1 MDSTSVSSTTMGILL
16 NEATERPFQTSLLTI
31 SLTILGYISFRG
43 LFRNGSNADE
53 ETLSKRKYP
62 LPPGP
67 PRDFLIGILRHF
79 PSSRIWEKFTEWQKL
94 YGDVVHVALPGI
106 SLVILS
112 SYELS
117 QELLSKRTNVTGGRA
132 AGYMVTDIM
141 GLSWSLAFMQPGP
154 HHSNQRKMLR
164 KAIGPARVSS
174 HDPRIEQMTND
185 LMLKFFNFQGY
196 IPTAVT
202 NAVSKLIIDLT
213 YGEAVREEM
222 GDELTN
228 SNQEIMHLAE
238 YALFNAWIVDFLH
251 FLRFIPS
258 WFPGANFKRIGDR
271 SIKLSDYIR
280 FAPFKVIQELHKSG
294 KLGHSIATDLLGE
307 FGPNEDTQDALA
319 VLNTAGSDTVW
330 TMNSLLDRPNQ
341 FHIIDHCGNLRL
353 SARYVPLSRY
363 CRQGL

>member
-16 NEATERPFQTSLLTI
+16 NEATERPFQTGLLTI

-43 LFRNGSNADE
+43 LFRNGSDADE

-67 PRDFLIGILRHF
+67 PRDFLIGSLRHF

-94 YGDVVHVALPGI
+94 Y
-106 SLVILS
+106 
-112 SYELS
+112 
-117 QELLSKRTNVTGGRA
+117 
-132 AGYMVTDIM
+132 
-141 GLSWSLAFMQPGP
+141 
-154 HHSNQRKMLR
+154 
-164 KAIGPARVSS
+164 
-174 HDPRIEQMTND
+174 
-185 LMLKFFNFQGY
+185 GY

-222 GDELTN
+222 GDELTD

-280 FAPFKVIQELHKSG
+280 FAPFKVIQELHNSG

-330 TMNSLLDRPNQ
+330 TMNSLLDHTDQ